1 MIAFATGL
9 SQLPFLPSALK
20 YSKVIGDLSSASS
33 AVSPEELASAAD
45 PVSVLDPPLLL
56 PLSEPHPASIPAT
69 IADTNMS
76 DTTFLFIKALLKMV
90 YVILHSFFRLAG
102 INIIFF

>member
-1 MIAFATGL
+1 
-9 SQLPFLPSALK
+9 
-20 YSKVIGDLSSASS
+20 
-33 AVSPEELASAAD
+33 
-45 PVSVLDPPLLL
+45 LLL